1 MGEAVMAGK
10 QSSFVWY
17 ELMSSDVA
25 AAKAF
30 YTKVVGWKT
39 QDMPMPGMTYT
50 LLSAGDTQV
59 GGMMTLPKDAAD
71 AGMRPCWTSYIE
83 VDDVDGA
90 AAKVRSLGGK
100 IYATPTDIP
109 NVGRFAVVADPQG
122 RRWAPCST
130 VRRRT
135 RTLRR
140 DSGCITSMSA
150 ISTRQPNA
158 SPTAAER
165 SRMVRSKCRVETGS
179 SSPPTRKARH
189 LRCIARRSSTQNRQ
203 F

>member
-1 MGEAVMAGK
+1 MCPIHVGEAVMAGK

-59 GGMMTLPKDAAD
+59 GGMMTLPKDAAN

-83 VDDVDGA
+83 VDDVDDA
-90 AAKVRSLGGK
+90 SK
-100 IYATPTDIP
+100 I
-109 NVGRFAVVADPQG
+109 GRAHV
-122 RRWAPCST
+122 
-130 VRRRT
+130 
-135 RTLRR
+135 
-140 DSGCITSMSA
+140 
-150 ISTRQPNA
+150 
-158 SPTAAER
+158 
-165 SRMVRSKCRVETGS
+165 
-179 SSPPTRKARH
+179 
-189 LRCIARRSSTQNRQ
+189 
-203 F
+203 